1 MNKVSEV
8 KVSSGLGGQ
17 FGLSEELIESIRAIF
32 AQYKAV
38 DQAVV
43 YGSRAMGN
51 FKEGSDIDI
60 ALKIKPGTM
69 FGLNEFNQIQWQL
82 DDLMSPYRF
91 DLCIYESIDNPEF
104 KAHIDRVGI
113 PL

>member
-8 KVSSGLGGQ
+8 KVSFGSGGQ
-17 FGLSEELIESIRAIF
+17 FGLPEEFIESIRAIF

-69 FGLNEFNQIQWQL
+69 LGLNEFNQIQWEL
-82 DDLMSPYRF
+82 DDLMTPYRF
-91 DLCIYESIDNPEF
+91 DLCIYQNIDNPEF